1 MSGLNEEKIPMMETV
16 AQENVTSWKTFGT
29 MDEAR
34 YLIDVGSLL
43 TWKDFKHLRKVLDD
57 QQIKDLVVYGAVRLA
72 ERVESRLPEEILI
85 ESLLVIFANG
95 QNEDILVAFLSEL
108 LAQPNRL
115 QACMILVELSIAAEI
130 SEAEH
135 ADEIAAIAVA
145 LICELGSMVR
155 AIQLENPKDF
165 SATGAKLLDHISTY
179 LLSVSNSNHNCIRLS
194 LFHYFGTL
202 EKGRTH
208 KTGFNRIMGRFGHTV
223 LEHLFTLLFNK
234 KTETVALQFLL
245 ENMPNILEA
254 DSHSQTIL
262 QETWKHY
269 LLKKPERFALFI
281 QALAQY
287 LVCLPDEESRVCR
300 KVFMQ
305 HLALLLK
312 KVAEVDHKELG
323 REIMSAMAS
332 FKRESYFHE
341 LVRMIVGDLSIRES
355 FRNLVAKMAESGD
368 MEGVL
373 GRDEEFKSSKRGR
386 KPSFNKGDKTRLIFQ
401 VKFLGQQVTAKA
413 S

>member
-1 MSGLNEEKIPMMETV
+1 MSGLSEEKVPMMETV
-16 AQENVTSWKTFGT
+16 PQENTTSWKSFGS

-43 TWKDFKHLRKVLDD
+43 NWKDFKHLRKVLDD
-57 QQIKDLVVYGAVRLA
+57 EQIKELVTYGAVRLA

-95 QNEDILVAFLSEL
+95 QNEDILVAFLQEL

-115 QACMILVELSIAAEI
+115 EACMILVELSIAAEI
-130 SEAEH
+130 SETDH
-135 ADEIAAIAVA
+135 VDEIFAIAVA

-155 AIQLENPKDF
+155 AIQVDNPKEF
-165 SATGAKLLDHISTY
+165 TATSAKLLDHISTY
-179 LLSVSNSNHNCIRLS
+179 LLSVSNTNDNCIRLS
-194 LFHYFGTL
+194 LFHYFGTM

-208 KTGFNRIMGRFGHTV
+208 KVGFNRIMGRFGHTV

-281 QALAQY
+281 QALGQY
-287 LVCLPDEESRVCR
+287 LVSLPDEEARVCR

-323 REIMSAMAS
+323 REIMSAMAG
-332 FKRESYFHE
+332 FKREPYFQE
-341 LVRMIVGDLSIRES
+341 LVLMIVRDQSIRDS
-355 FRNLVAKMAESGD
+355 FRKLVAKMAESTD

-386 KPSFNKGDKTRLIFQ
+386 KPSFNKGDKTRLIYQ